1 MRESAAAHAFEAR
14 FEQMSAGANPR
25 PAPGNQFAN
34 PAPAPKR
41 ENSVAAGCLIKGNV
55 SRKGERIYHVPG
67 DRTYD
72 RVRMERGPDKRW
84 FCTEEQAVA
93 AGWRKASSW

>member
-1 MRESAAAHAFEAR
+1 M
-14 FEQMSAGANPR
+14 
-25 PAPGNQFAN
+25 PAPGNQFAH
-34 PAPAPKR
+34 PAAAPAPKR
-41 ENSVAAGCLIKGNV
+41 DNSVASGCLIKGTLGRN
-55 SRKGERIYHVPG
+55 GERIYHVPG

-72 RVRMERGPDKRW
+72 RVRMDKWPDKRW